1 MTDLPDVPVGAM
13 WRCFD
18 LHLHTPG
25 VHSFALPP
33 GVDVQK
39 AADREHLADEYV
51 QRLADAGIEVAAI
64 RISEAEVVLV
74 LPRHSD
80 AQMGEPD

>member
-1 MTDLPDVPVGAM
+1 
-13 WRCFD
+13 
-18 LHLHTPG
+18 
-25 VHSFALPP
+25 
-33 GVDVQK
+33 VDVQK

-80 AQMGEPD
+80 AQTGEPG